1 MAVMGG
7 NPEVLLLDE
16 HTAALD
22 PKTSEIIMDIT
33 SRIVEERNIT
43 TIMVTHNIE
52 HAIKYGNRLIML
64 HMGGRKTV
72 DIEGGYEELFNQG
85 RVIILI

>member
-1 MAVMGG
+1 MGG

-72 DIEGGYEELFNQG
+72 DIEGGIRRAL
-85 RVIILI
+85 